1 VIIDI
6 HVYAASGHGTPES
19 SASALE
25 MIKEA
30 QDKKLDGI
38 ALIQKNRVWR
48 PEELESLNAASPGEN
63 FCILT
68 GQEIESPV
76 GPLLIFGVNEDLA
89 DTQSYLETLRRVHS
103 KNGSVILVCAST
115 KDGFT
120 RKVNEDYVT
129 VFSSFDGVEILNET
143 LPAEEMR
150 EGLEAHRKLN
160 FCALAGSR
168 AHRKEDVGCYATK
181 FRHVIRTDRDLIRAI
196 KMKLARPCVPA
207 GNDIDSRGGDRNA
220 LLWKTP
226 KAALMGCEGLL
237 FDLYGTLVNLKSFE
251 SYEEF
256 HKMAQWLQ
264 MEGINVH
271 GPQLYDFYMRRA
283 NELYRYGQE
292 KISFPE
298 VDILRVFREA
308 INHFSGSD
316 LGEEFARRA
325 ALVFRALTIRSIKL
339 YGHTRKVLRELRRR
353 GYRMGII
360 SNGQAAFTIP
370 EIEDLKLQRFFD
382 FVILSSDVGCSKP
395 ERRIFEMAATQLETP
410 HERTAMIGDDLH
422 GDIFA
427 AQRAGL
433 RTVYIRSDV
442 ATSPYPVEP
451 DVTLT
456 NGDLR
461 NLLRVFP

>member
-6 HVYAASGHGTPES
+6 HVYAGRAMAES
-19 SASALE
+19 SDSPDELVR
-25 MIKEA
+25 EA
-30 QDKKLDGI
+30 EEKGFDGI
-38 ALIQKNRVWR
+38 VLVQRNRLMR
-48 PEELESLNAASPGEN
+48 SDELERLRSTCSNDDFL
-63 FCILT
+63 ILT
-68 GQEIESPV
+68 AQEIESPV
-76 GPLLIFGVNEDLA
+76 GPLLIFGIDEDLPDA
-89 DTQSYLETLRRVHS
+89 QSYLEILRRVHS
-103 KNGSVILVCAST
+103 KNGSVVLVCAST

-120 RKVNEDYVT
+120 RKVNEDYIT
-129 VFSSFDGVEILNET
+129 VFSSFDGVEIFNET

-160 FCALAGSR
+160 FCALGGSR
-168 AHRKEDVGCYATK
+168 ASRKEEVGCYATK
-181 FRHVIRTDRDLIRAI
+181 FRHTIKTEKDLARAI
-196 KMKLARPCVPA
+196 KMKLARPCVPS

-283 NELYRYGQE
+283 NELYRYEQE
-292 KISFPE
+292 RISFPE

-316 LGEEFARRA
+316 RGEEFARRA
-325 ALVFRALTIRSIKL
+325 ALVFRALSIRSIKL
-339 YGHTRKVLRELRRR
+339 YTHTRKVLRELRRR

-382 FVILSSDVGCSKP
+382 FIILSSDVGCSKP

-410 HERTAMIGDDLH
+410 YHKTAMVGDDLH

-427 AQRAGL
+427 AKRAGL
-433 RTVYIRSDV
+433 KTVYIRSDV

-456 NGDLR
+456 DGDLR
-461 NLLRVFP
+461 NLLRIFP